1 MRMWLLYPI
10 LLTLLA
16 VRGCSDSLVER
27 PVPTAGPM
35 HKFSREIGYH
45 IHSYSPSNCVPYGTP
60 ISLTMTIQ
68 PEIPIT
74 ITYMELEIST
84 YIPHEYRWTDPLTEV
99 QQLLPLVLTHDS
111 PPLTITT
118 RWNQEGM
125 EQQTEPWY
133 GVVIDLHTNYYDNWG
148 QTHQGYSYIGYIG
161 IDQYT
166 YEKYETYDGNLISI
180 PCDQL

>member
-35 HKFSREIGYH
+35 QAFSGSTGFNVT
-45 IHSYSPSNCVPYGTP
+45 SYSPSNCVPYGTP
-60 ISLTMTIQ
+60 ISLTMMIQ

-74 ITYMELEIST
+74 ITHMELKLT
-84 YIPHEYRWTDPLTEV
+84 TDFPHSYRWTDPLTEV
-99 QQLLPLVLTHDS
+99 QQLLPLALTHDS
-111 PPLTITT
+111 PPLTVTT
-118 RWNQEGM
+118 HWTQEDM
-125 EQQTEPWY
+125 PQQTEPWY
-133 GVVIDLHTNYYDNWG
+133 GVYIRLYTQYHDRFGTIY
-148 QTHQGYSYIGYIG
+148 QGYEWGGYIG

-166 YEKYETYDGNLISI
+166 YEKYETYDGNPISI